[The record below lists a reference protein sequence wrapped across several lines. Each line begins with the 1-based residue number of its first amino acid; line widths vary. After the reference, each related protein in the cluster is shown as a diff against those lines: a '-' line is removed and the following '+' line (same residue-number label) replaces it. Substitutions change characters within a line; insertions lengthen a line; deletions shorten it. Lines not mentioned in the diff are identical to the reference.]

1 MIRRREPLPAN
12 CARCPST
19 RQVPCAVADQCARG
33 TEPHAIGRE
42 VNDYSTE
49 PRLPGGKCGW
59 FLAIAYA
66 EPAGPAAPRTHDA
79 PEGLC

>member
-1 MIRRREPLPAN
+1 MIRRREPPPAN

-33 TEPHAIGRE
+33 TEPHAIGR
-42 VNDYSTE
+42 
-49 PRLPGGKCGW
+49 CGW